1 MINCQANGFLGAKG
15 MAGGIPDA
23 YSLIA
28 QRFRNMANKFGQDNR
43 IFLKEYLKRGWTYH
57 AKGLWYYP
65 SVGQY
70 PCLTL
75 IGSPNFGE
83 RSVKRDLETQ
93 LAIVTENEDLRKKLH
108 DECHHLYKLALP
120 LKERDIPLWVY
131 AMVFF
136 FRDYF

>member
-1 MINCQANGFLGAKG
+1 

-23 YSLIA
+23 YCLIA
-28 QRFRNMANKFGQDNR
+28 QRFDLAVQKFGQTSR
-43 IFLKEYLKRGWTYH
+43 IFLREYLKKGWTYH

-65 SVGQY
+65 PGSKY

-93 LAIVTENEDLRKKLH
+93 LAIVTENKELREKLQMECED
-108 DECHHLYKLALP
+108 LYKLGLP
-120 LKERDIPLWVY
+120 IEQRNIPIWVHG
-131 AMVFF
+131 MVFF
-136 FRDYF
+136 FRNYF

>member
-1 MINCQANGFLGAKG
+1 

-23 YSLIA
+23 YCLIA
-28 QRFRNMANKFGQDNR
+28 QRFKNMAHKFDQDKR
-43 IFLKEYLKRGWTYH
+43 IIMQEYLKKGWTYH

-65 SVGQY
+65 PDSIY

-108 DECHHLYKLALP
+108 EECSELYKLALP
-120 LKERDIPLWVY
+120 VKERVIPTWVY
-131 AMVFF
+131 GMVFA